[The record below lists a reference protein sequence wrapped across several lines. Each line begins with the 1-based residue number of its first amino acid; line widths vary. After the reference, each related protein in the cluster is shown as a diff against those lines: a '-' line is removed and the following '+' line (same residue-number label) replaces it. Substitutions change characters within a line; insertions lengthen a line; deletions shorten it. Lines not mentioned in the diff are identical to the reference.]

1 MVTAATKPTIL
12 IKTRRFLEGH
22 RVADTVVL
30 DRPQLFRRYLAVLA
44 LGPGSLVASIWASF
58 NHPSPG
64 SNAMRKERL
73 GLAPISLAIVTA
85 SEFDRPEDDRRL
97 HHSLS
102 LIGVTGKSARPV
114 GSRLEGE
121 ELRAFNRTPW
131 WYGGDPREGTEYWS
145 FRNRQGEVV
154 GGGPWWGSGTGRFL
168 GIENAQ
174 ICNEVP
180 DGTKICSAVYRN
192 LEGTREN
199 NDEYIVR
206 PLYGPSY
213 GSVWSFSAYEERPPA
228 LKDLS
233 FND

>member
-131 WYGGDPREGTEYWS
+131 LSRSSSHRCLELFLSRRLIFRRRSGLILGLDFGITCWPKQWLNEIQCRLSANANAEG
-145 FRNRQGEVV
+145 RAG
-154 GGGPWWGSGTGRFL
+154 
-168 GIENAQ
+168 
-174 ICNEVP
+174 
-180 DGTKICSAVYRN
+180 
-192 LEGTREN
+192 
-199 NDEYIVR
+199 
-206 PLYGPSY
+206 
-213 GSVWSFSAYEERPPA
+213 
-228 LKDLS
+228 
-233 FND
+233 